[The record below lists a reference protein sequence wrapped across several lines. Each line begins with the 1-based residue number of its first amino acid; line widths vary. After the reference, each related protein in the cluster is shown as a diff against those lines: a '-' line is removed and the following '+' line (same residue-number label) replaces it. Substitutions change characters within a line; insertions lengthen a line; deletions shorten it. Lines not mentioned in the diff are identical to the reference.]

1 MVTSVETLK
10 LSKEV
15 KARPLSEWPTIAV
28 ELLGTQ
34 TRLIQGKQYRHRV
47 IECGDSG
54 DLNGDG
60 DISILDIIA
69 MINCILDG
77 VCPDCSDLNADNV
90 INIQDIIMLINIILK

>member
-54 DLNGDG
+54 EPLILIHGIGGHAETYARNLHNLKNNG
-60 DISILDIIA
+60 
-69 MINCILDG
+69 
-77 VCPDCSDLNADNV
+77 
-90 INIQDIIMLINIILK
+90 